1 MPTRVSIGTARGV
14 VCCIR
19 CLTATVALFAIISTA
34 TCQQVVSSSEQPEL
48 LPAPFPDVL
57 TPNRRSNTPDV
68 KVGLKA
74 GFNTSSYSN
83 DRYLDNTLL
92 DVGQTEGELAVY
104 TSAAGFGFSAGVD
117 VEYPTSPGLSWVL
130 SAAFVQSNFGSGGP
144 VREPCERT
152 DGSIVQGDS
161 YHEFKASINFLKIAP
176 QIKLTFP
183 GWYFVGGIAASHSL
197 STSLERTRR
206 MGQNDCFFPGTNR
219 QGTIVETG
227 EIPAMQGLHYALR
240 FGAGLI
246 YRVSDR
252 VVFAPELTLDF
263 GSSQLNKSPDSDL
276 GIYTASAALR
286 YDIR

>member
-1 MPTRVSIGTARGV
+1 MFAHV
-14 VCCIR
+14 VCSVVAIVAI
-19 CLTATVALFAIISTA
+19 LFIFSTASGQQNISTGDA
-34 TCQQVVSSSEQPEL
+34 SYLFPS
-48 LPAPFPDVL
+48 PAPDVL

-68 KVGLKA
+68 KIGLKA

-104 TSAAGFGFSAGVD
+104 TSAAGFGYSAGVD
-117 VEYPTSPGLSWVL
+117 VEFPASPGLSWVL
-130 SAAFVQSNFGSGGP
+130 SASFVQSNFGSGGP
-144 VREPCERT
+144 VRELCERS

-176 QIKLTFP
+176 QVKLTFP
-183 GWYFVGGIAASHSL
+183 GWYFVAGIAASHPL

-227 EIPAMQGLHYALR
+227 EIPAIQGLHYALR

-246 YRVSDR
+246 YRVSSR
-252 VVFAPELTLDF
+252 IIFAPELTLDF

-276 GIYTASAALR
+276 GIYTASATLR